1 MVLYS
6 CKRCGFNTHIRTH
19 YQNHIFKKFICNP
32 KLSNVD
38 RSIVQDEFIK
48 MVKSKVIQKGSLYPN
63 NLKKLHK
70 LHKLHEKEYIE
81 ESSIGESMGDSMG
94 YHMGEN
100 TMEPMGDSMSEDS
113 GDSTEE
119 SMSVGDSMGDF
130 GRESVLKESLVG
142 DSTDASMGICET
154 MNEEYI
160 EMEYTEEN
168 IREEGEV
175 TDSDTTTTNDLQK
188 ILNSKTDDNSDNR
201 HACKYCRKAF
211 SNNSHLHRHMRE
223 SCKSNRQLITQLS
236 QLTQLSQIK
245 ELEIENEHLRK
256 TNDTLLKINKQMNK
270 TTISN
275 NTNNNITNNITLN
288 VYGNEDF
295 RYIANDL
302 LTSFHLN
309 PYESIPRLV
318 GLIHFNPKHPENHNI
333 RWTNIN
339 KNRIQRFE
347 KKGWTNRDKKDVIRD
362 LNDQAYL
369 AVDIE
374 YDPKTT
380 KLNENQKRH
389 YEKFRSDYDN
399 DVETTKKRL
408 EKRTEYIILDKR
420 RKYKM

>member
-1 MVLYS
+1 
-6 CKRCGFNTHIRTH
+6 
-19 YQNHIFKKFICNP
+19 
-32 KLSNVD
+32 
-38 RSIVQDEFIK
+38 
-48 MVKSKVIQKGSLYPN
+48 
-63 NLKKLHK
+63 
-70 LHKLHEKEYIE
+70 
-81 ESSIGESMGDSMG
+81 
-94 YHMGEN
+94 
-100 TMEPMGDSMSEDS
+100 
-113 GDSTEE
+113 
-119 SMSVGDSMGDF
+119 
-130 GRESVLKESLVG
+130 
-142 DSTDASMGICET
+142 
-154 MNEEYI
+154 
-160 EMEYTEEN
+160 
-168 IREEGEV
+168 
-175 TDSDTTTTNDLQK
+175 
-188 ILNSKTDDNSDNR
+188 
-201 HACKYCRKAF
+201 
-211 SNNSHLHRHMRE
+211 MRE

>member
-38 RSIVQDEFIK
+38 RSSVQDEFIK
-48 MVKSKVIQKGSLYPN
+48 MVKSKVLQKGSLYPN
-63 NLKKLHK
+63 NLKKIHK

-81 ESSIGESMGDSMG
+81 ESVGETGGGSEDIIESM
-94 YHMGEN
+94 E
-100 TMEPMGDSMSEDS
+100 DSMSEYS
-113 GDSTEE
+113 RDSTEE
-119 SMSVGDSMGDF
+119 FMSVGDSIGDF
-130 GRESVLKESLVG
+130 GVLEESLLEDLAR
-142 DSTDASMGICET
+142 DSTEVSMGICET
-154 MNEEYI
+154 MNEEYA
-160 EMEYTEEN
+160 EVGYTEESM
-168 IREEGEV
+168 REEGEV
-175 TDSDTTTTNDLQK
+175 TDSDTSTTNDLHM
-188 ILNSKTDDNSDNR
+188 NSKSDDNSENR
-201 HACKYCRKAF
+201 YSCKYCRKAF

-347 KKGWTNRDKKDVIRD
+347 KKGWKNRDKKEVIRD

-408 EKRTEYIILDKR
+408 EKQTEYIILDKR